1 VRELI
6 AAERAEMSESDS
18 LDAVLERLRDRG
30 AHPIEAIKV
39 IEALFDLRH
48 PAGKIALS
56 QSAAWS
62 DYTRRA

>member
-1 VRELI
+1 
-6 AAERAEMSESDS
+6 
-18 LDAVLERLRDRG
+18 VLERLRDRG